1 MTGPATQPPGAPK
14 VGVTTPPIA
23 PTWIQLFNGAR
34 IYSGSGVPPAT
45 LGKTGD
51 LFARKDGG
59 GAGLTHIYFNN
70 GGAWIGIA

>member
-14 VGVTTPPIA
+14 VGAATPLAILSF
-23 PTWIQLFNGAR
+23 TQLASGAR
-34 IYSGSGVPPAT
+34 IYSGNGVPPAT